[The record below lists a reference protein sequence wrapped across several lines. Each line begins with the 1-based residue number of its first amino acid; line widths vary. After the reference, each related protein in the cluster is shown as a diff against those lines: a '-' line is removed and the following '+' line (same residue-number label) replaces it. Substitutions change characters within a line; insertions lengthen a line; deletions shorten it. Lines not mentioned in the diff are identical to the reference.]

1 MTEVS
6 RGSPDYRPV
15 APVKGA
21 GWIAFAAT
29 MLVISGGFKIFDAF
43 WAFKYDDD
51 VSEDVQTVV
60 FERDPATW
68 GWVWLIV
75 GIVLIA
81 AGIAVIGGSEWA
93 RWVGIIAA
101 GVATLTFLPWIYFQP
116 LWTVLSVALCVMV
129 IYALATYGGSQLRDD
144 YNEYGRA

>member
-1 MTEVS
+1 MSDVRERTPGWNGAAS
-6 RGSPDYRPV
+6 TKR
-15 APVKGA
+15 A
-21 GWIAFAAT
+21 GWLAFAAT

-51 VSEDVQTVV
+51 VSEQVQTIV

-81 AGIAVIGGSEWA
+81 AGIAVVGGAQWA
-93 RWVGIIAA
+93 RWVGMIAA
-101 GVATLTFLPWIYFQP
+101 GAAALVFLPWIYFQP
-116 LWTVLSVALCVMV
+116 LWTVLSVGLAVLTV
-129 IYALATYGGSQLRDD
+129 YALAVYGGSEPGYED
-144 YNEYGRA
+144 YPRG